1 MKEEAWVKKTLQ
13 EIEQIQRAI
22 VGQQA
27 RIDDILIT
35 VRKESAL
42 ALKKIDDLLS
52 TQFSGALP
60 SGNQPS
66 TQT

>member
-35 VRKESAL
+35 VRKESGL
-42 ALKKIDDLLS
+42 ALKKINDLLA
-52 TQFSGALP
+52 TQFSGASP